1 MSYITINIAA
11 KCDRAGR
18 TQNQDNFWVCPN
30 LDNIKDTSGIGNDT
44 DIELSTKGALLVVAD
59 GMGGM
64 KSGEKASEF
73 VVEGIKEKFSNI
85 PETIL
90 NDDNA
95 IIAFM
100 REAIVHSD
108 RLIKNFAKEHHESE
122 GMGST
127 IVMMWL
133 LGEKSYCGWCGD
145 SRIYCYNPQN
155 NLVRL
160 SHDHSYVQSLVDE
173 GKIPEEDAFDHP
185 DGNIITRSLGD
196 SGENVNPEFKVYTIH
211 RRDVFLLCSDGLC
224 GLIRD
229 DKIESIL
236 AENCTSSGDALKY
249 LWAAGEHAQ
258 WSDNAT
264 IEVACITEGGVLPTR
279 KAIGYNVGSPK
290 VDTSKSK
297 QVKKDTNVLP
307 NFWHNNKQYIVLICI
322 AAVIALGIIWFFSRG
337 GKGGD
342 STNTFS
348 VENTDNGL
356 TTPSTSVGTD
366 SNNSSTSPNNGN
378 ANNSNHSGS
387 SNNSQN
393 GNSHN
398 DGNNNNVNNGSAN
411 HNSNNSGGSRPNSN
425 GNSNMGGNNAATN
438 GNNGVDPNKIQEQIQ
453 QQTQTGVSG
462 EYMELLY
469 KTYGSI
475 NMIHRFIRNAQS
487 RRYFKSA
494 EANSL
499 GDFIENTRNLNT
511 LPDTAKLNSE
521 QKSMLDEIN
530 RTALKANAARKAYK
544 VYDEVPQEQFDQWRD
559 NNHQP
564 NNQEQREKIDSNF
577 NQGQYRT
584 IKQY

>member
-1 MSYITINIAA
+1 MSHITINIAA
-11 KCDRAGR
+11 KCDKAGR

-95 IIAFM
+95 IMAFM

-108 RLIKNFAKEHHESE
+108 RLIKNFAKKHHESE

-133 LGEKSYCGWCGD
+133 LGEKAYCGWCGD

-211 RRDVFLLCSDGLC
+211 RRDVFLLCSDGLS
-224 GLIRD
+224 GLLRD
-229 DKIESIL
+229 DKIEFIL
-236 AENCTSSGDALKY
+236 AENCTSSSDALKY

-264 IEVACITEGGVLPTR
+264 IEVACITEGGALPTR

-322 AAVIALGIIWFFSRG
+322 VAVIALGIIWFFSRG
-337 GKGGD
+337 GKSGN
-342 STNTFS
+342 SINTFS
-348 VENTDNGL
+348 VENTDNGS
-356 TTPSTSVGTD
+356 TTPSTNVGTD
-366 SNNSSTSPNNGN
+366 SNSSSTSPNNGN

-387 SNNSQN
+387 NNNSHNNNQN
-393 GNSHN
+393 GNTQN
-398 DGNNNNVNNGSAN
+398 GVNNGSAN
-411 HNSNNSGGSRPNSN
+411 SSMNNGVNNNGGGIYNNNTGAGGNNSASGGSNSVNPNR
-425 GNSNMGGNNAATN
+425 
-438 GNNGVDPNKIQEQIQ
+438 IQEQLQQQQ
-453 QQTQTGVSG
+453 QQTSVSG

-469 KTYGSI
+469 KTHGSI
-475 NMIHRFIRNAQS
+475 NMIHQFIRNAQS

-499 GDFIENTRNLNT
+499 GDFIENARNLNT
-511 LPDTAKLNSE
+511 LPDTAKLNRE

-530 RTALKANAARKAYK
+530 RTASNADAARKTYK

-559 NNHQP
+559 NKRQQK
-564 NNQEQREKIDSNF
+564 NQEQREKIDSNF

-584 IKQY
+584 I

>member
-1 MSYITINIAA
+1 MSHITINIAA
-11 KCDRAGR
+11 KCDKAGR

-73 VVEGIKEKFSNI
+73 VVEGIKETFSNI

-100 REAIVHSD
+100 REAIVYSD

-133 LGEKSYCGWCGD
+133 LGEKAYCGWCGD

-196 SGENVNPEFKVYTIH
+196 SGEDVNPEFKVYTIH

-224 GLIRD
+224 GLLRD

-279 KAIGYNVGSPK
+279 KAIGYNVGYPK
-290 VDTSKSK
+290 VDASKSK

-322 AAVIALGIIWFFSRG
+322 VAVIALGIIWFFSRG

-356 TTPSTSVGTD
+356 TTPSTSVGAD
-366 SNNSSTSPNNGN
+366 SNSSSTSPNNGN
-378 ANNSNHSGS
+378 TNNSNHSGS
-387 SNNSQN
+387 SNNSHNNNQN
-393 GNSHN
+393 GNTQN
-398 DGNNNNVNNGSAN
+398 GVNSGSAN
-411 HNSNNSGGSRPNSN
+411 SSMNNGVNHNNGGGSHNNNTGTGSNNSASGGSNSVNPNR
-425 GNSNMGGNNAATN
+425 
-438 GNNGVDPNKIQEQIQ
+438 IQEQLQQQQ
-453 QQTQTGVSG
+453 QQTSVSG
-462 EYMELLY
+462 EYMEFLY

-475 NMIHRFIRNAQS
+475 NTIYTFIRNAGK
-487 RRYFKSA
+487 RRHFISA
-494 EANSL
+494 EANAL
-499 GDFIENTRNLNT
+499 GDFIINAQNLNK
-511 LPDTAKLNSE
+511 LPDKDKLNRE
-521 QKSMLDEIN
+521 QKAMLNQIN
-530 RTALKANAARKAYK
+530 QTAIDADAARRTYK
-544 VYDEVPQEQFDQWRD
+544 VYDELPPEQVDGWR
-559 NNHQP
+559 
-564 NNQEQREKIDSNF
+564 NNQQQTDQEHREVVEDI

-584 IKQY
+584 I